1 MSDYDDFDGLDDD
14 GNYTQPP
21 NPVNGPGTEMLLRR
35 VVDVVNNTR
44 PMPLSSS
51 HLLNNKDEVI
61 ELLEDALERLPDE
74 LRQARW
80 LLKERDEFL
89 ARTQREA
96 DEIVEVARTQAARM
110 VQKTEIVREAQLFAQ
125 RTVDRPP
132 TRPRRLRNEA
142 EDYCDQK
149 LAQFEIVLQRT
160 LKTVSTGRE
169 KLQVAPLPEA
179 IEGDIDYAAPG
190 DEGVFDQDALSVV
203 SQWSVPIAE
212 LLRHPGSRRDVSVEG
227 SLSGHRRHS

>member
-1 MSDYDDFDGLDDD
+1 VSTYDNGGEDDF
-14 GNYTQPP
+14 YTTEPAPP
-21 NPVNGPGTEMLLRR
+21 INGPGTETLLRR

-80 LLKERDEFL
+80 LLKEREEFL

-96 DEIVEVARTQAARM
+96 DEIVEVARTQAARL

-125 RTVDRPP
+125 RTVDKA
-132 TRPRRLRNEA
+132 TEEAARLRNEA
-142 EDYCDQK
+142 EDYCDHK
-149 LAQFEIVLQRT
+149 LAGFEIVLQRT
-160 LKTVSTGRE
+160 LKTVSAGRE
-169 KLQVAPLPEA
+169 KLQVAPLPA
-179 IEGDIDYAAPG
+179 ATEGDIDFAA
-190 DEGVFDQDALSVV
+190 DDANVFDQDA
-203 SQWSVPIAE
+203 
-212 LLRHPGSRRDVSVEG
+212 
-227 SLSGHRRHS
+227 

>member
-1 MSDYDDFDGLDDD
+1 MTDFEDFDDLSEGE
-14 GNYTQPP
+14 NYTQPP
-21 NPVNGPGTEMLLRR
+21 NPVNGPGTETLLRR

-61 ELLEDALERLPDE
+61 ELLEDALERLPAE

-110 VQKTEIVREAQLFAQ
+110 VQKTEIVREAQSFAQ
-125 RTVDRPP
+125 RTVDRA
-132 TRPRRLRNEA
+132 TEEASRLRNEA

-160 LKTVSTGRE
+160 LKTVNLGRE

-179 IEGDIDYAAPG
+179 IEGDIDYTTPI
-190 DEGVFDQDALSVV
+190 DEDVFDQDAN
-203 SQWSVPIAE
+203 
-212 LLRHPGSRRDVSVEG
+212 
-227 SLSGHRRHS
+227 

>member
-1 MSDYDDFDGLDDD
+1 MTDDWDDLND
-14 GNYTQPP
+14 DEPYTTPP
-21 NPVNGPGTEMLLRR
+21 NPVAGPGVETLLRR
-35 VVDVVNNTR
+35 LVDVVNNAR

-125 RTVDRPP
+125 RTVDRA
-132 TRPRRLRNEA
+132 TEEAGRLRNEA

-160 LKTVSTGRE
+160 LKTVSAGRE
-169 KLQVAPLPEA
+169 KLQVAPLPDA
-179 IEGDIDYAAPG
+179 TEGDIDFTA
-190 DEGVFDQDALSVV
+190 DDDVDVFDQD
-203 SQWSVPIAE
+203 Q
-212 LLRHPGSRRDVSVEG
+212 
-227 SLSGHRRHS
+227 

>member
-1 MSDYDDFDGLDDD
+1 MTDFEDFDDLSEGE
-14 GNYTQPP
+14 NYTQPP
-21 NPVNGPGTEMLLRR
+21 NPVNGPGTETLLRR

-61 ELLEDALERLPDE
+61 ELLEDALERLPAE

-110 VQKTEIVREAQLFAQ
+110 VQKTEIVREAQSFAQ
-125 RTVDRPP
+125 RTVDRA
-132 TRPRRLRNEA
+132 TEEASRLRNEA

-160 LKTVSTGRE
+160 LKTV
-169 KLQVAPLPEA
+169 
-179 IEGDIDYAAPG
+179 
-190 DEGVFDQDALSVV
+190 
-203 SQWSVPIAE
+203 
-212 LLRHPGSRRDVSVEG
+212 
-227 SLSGHRRHS
+227 

>member
-1 MSDYDDFDGLDDD
+1 MTSWEDEEEKFQ
-14 GNYTQPP
+14 NPP
-21 NPVNGPGTEMLLRR
+21 VTANGPGTEVLLRR
-35 VVDVVNNTR
+35 VMDVINNTR

-61 ELLEDALERLPDE
+61 ELLEDALGRLPDE

-80 LLKERDEFL
+80 LLKEREEFL

-96 DEIVEVARTQAARM
+96 DEIIEVARSQAARM

-125 RTVDRPP
+125 RTVDKA
-132 TRPRRLRNEA
+132 TEEASRLRNEA

-160 LKTVSTGRE
+160 LKTVHSGRE
-169 KLQVAPLPEA
+169 KLQVTPLPEA
-179 IEGDIDYAAPG
+179 TEGDIDYVA
-190 DEGVFDQDALSVV
+190 DTTEIGVFDQDL
-203 SQWSVPIAE
+203 
-212 LLRHPGSRRDVSVEG
+212 D
-227 SLSGHRRHS
+227 

>member
-1 MSDYDDFDGLDDD
+1 MTEWDDHEDDD
-14 GNYTQPP
+14 QPYTTPP
-21 NPVNGPGTEMLLRR
+21 VPVNGPPTEVLLKR

-61 ELLEDALERLPDE
+61 ELLEDALDRLPNE
-74 LRQARW
+74 LREARW
-80 LLKERDEFL
+80 LLKEREEFL

-125 RTVDRPP
+125 RTVDKA
-132 TRPRRLRNEA
+132 TDDANRLRNEA

-160 LKTVSTGRE
+160 LKTVHSGRE
-169 KLQVAPLPEA
+169 KLQVAPLPDA
-179 IEGDIDYAAPG
+179 VEGDIDYAS
-190 DEGVFDQDALSVV
+190 EGEVTVFDQD
-203 SQWSVPIAE
+203 
-212 LLRHPGSRRDVSVEG
+212 LL
-227 SLSGHRRHS
+227 

>member
-1 MSDYDDFDGLDDD
+1 MTDFEDFDDLSEGE
-14 GNYTQPP
+14 NYTQPP
-21 NPVNGPGTEMLLRR
+21 NPVNGPGTETLLRR

-61 ELLEDALERLPDE
+61 ELLEDALDRLPGE

-110 VQKTEIVREAQLFAQ
+110 VQKTEIVREAQSFAQ
-125 RTVDRPP
+125 RTVDRA
-132 TRPRRLRNEA
+132 TEEASRLRNEA

-160 LKTVSTGRE
+160 LKTVSLGRE

-179 IEGDIDYAAPG
+179 IEGDIDYETPI
-190 DEGVFDQDALSVV
+190 DEDVFDQDAN
-203 SQWSVPIAE
+203 
-212 LLRHPGSRRDVSVEG
+212 
-227 SLSGHRRHS
+227 

>member
-1 MSDYDDFDGLDDD
+1 VSDWEDQEERFQ
-14 GNYTQPP
+14 NPP
-21 NPVNGPGTEMLLRR
+21 VTASGPGTEVLLRR
-35 VVDVVNNTR
+35 VMDVINNAR

-61 ELLEDALERLPDE
+61 ELLEDALGRLPDE

-80 LLKERDEFL
+80 LLKEREEFL

-96 DEIVEVARTQAARM
+96 DEIIEVARTQAARM

-125 RTVDRPP
+125 RTVDKA
-132 TRPRRLRNEA
+132 TEEASRLRNEA

-160 LKTVSTGRE
+160 LKTVHVGRE
-169 KLQVAPLPEA
+169 KLQVTPLPEA
-179 IEGDIDYAAPG
+179 IEGDIDYMA
-190 DEGVFDQDALSVV
+190 ETSEIGVFDQDIES
-203 SQWSVPIAE
+203 
-212 LLRHPGSRRDVSVEG
+212 
-227 SLSGHRRHS
+227 

>member
-1 MSDYDDFDGLDDD
+1 VTDWEDQEERFQ
-14 GNYTQPP
+14 NPP
-21 NPVNGPGTEMLLRR
+21 VTASGPGTEVLLRR
-35 VVDVVNNTR
+35 VMDVINNTR

-61 ELLEDALERLPDE
+61 ELLEDALARLPDE

-80 LLKERDEFL
+80 LLKEREEFL

-96 DEIVEVARTQAARM
+96 DEIIEVARTQAARM

-125 RTVDRPP
+125 RTVDKA
-132 TRPRRLRNEA
+132 TEEASRLRNEA

-160 LKTVSTGRE
+160 LKTVHSGRE
-169 KLQVAPLPEA
+169 KLQVTPLPEA
-179 IEGDIDYAAPG
+179 TEGDIDYMADG
-190 DEGVFDQDALSVV
+190 EVGVFDQDIDS
-203 SQWSVPIAE
+203 
-212 LLRHPGSRRDVSVEG
+212 
-227 SLSGHRRHS
+227 

>member
-1 MSDYDDFDGLDDD
+1 MTDWEDFEDEE
-14 GNYTQPP
+14 TTRFATPP
-21 NPVNGPGTEMLLRR
+21 VTPNGPGSEVLLKR
-35 VVDVVNNTR
+35 VMDVINNTR

-61 ELLEDALERLPDE
+61 ELLDDALSRLPDE

-80 LLKERDEFL
+80 LLKEREEFL

-96 DEIVEVARTQAARM
+96 DEIIEVARTQAARM

-125 RTVDRPP
+125 RTVDKA
-132 TRPRRLRNEA
+132 TEDASRLRNEA

-160 LKTVSTGRE
+160 LKTVHSGRE
-169 KLQVAPLPEA
+169 KLQVAPLPDA
-179 IEGDIDYAAPG
+179 IEGDIDYVADTG
-190 DEGVFDQDALSVV
+190 DVDVFDQDLD
-203 SQWSVPIAE
+203 
-212 LLRHPGSRRDVSVEG
+212 G
-227 SLSGHRRHS
+227 

>member
-1 MSDYDDFDGLDDD
+1 MTDWTESEEDERF
-14 GNYTQPP
+14 TTPP
-21 NPVNGPGTEMLLRR
+21 VTPNGPGTEVLLRR
-35 VVDVVNNTR
+35 VMDVINNTR

-61 ELLEDALERLPDE
+61 ELLEDALSRLPDE

-80 LLKERDEFL
+80 LLKEREEFL

-96 DEIVEVARTQAARM
+96 DEIIEVARTQAARM
-110 VQKTEIVREAQLFAQ
+110 VQKTEIVREAQMYAQ
-125 RTVDRPP
+125 RTVDKA
-132 TRPRRLRNEA
+132 TEDASRLRNEA

-160 LKTVSTGRE
+160 LKTVHSGRE

-179 IEGDIDYAAPG
+179 TEGDIDYVA
-190 DEGVFDQDALSVV
+190 DEVDVFDQDLD
-203 SQWSVPIAE
+203 
-212 LLRHPGSRRDVSVEG
+212 G
-227 SLSGHRRHS
+227 

>member
-1 MSDYDDFDGLDDD
+1 MTNWEDEEEKFQ
-14 GNYTQPP
+14 NPP
-21 NPVNGPGTEMLLRR
+21 VTANGPGTEVLLRR
-35 VVDVVNNTR
+35 VMDVINNTR

-61 ELLEDALERLPDE
+61 ELLEDALGRLPDE

-80 LLKERDEFL
+80 LLKEREEFL

-96 DEIVEVARTQAARM
+96 DEIIEVARSQAARM

-125 RTVDRPP
+125 RTVDKA
-132 TRPRRLRNEA
+132 TEEASRLRNEA

-160 LKTVSTGRE
+160 LKTVHSGRE
-169 KLQVAPLPEA
+169 KLQVTPLPEA
-179 IEGDIDYAAPG
+179 TEGDIDYVA
-190 DEGVFDQDALSVV
+190 DTTEIGVFDQDL
-203 SQWSVPIAE
+203 
-212 LLRHPGSRRDVSVEG
+212 D
-227 SLSGHRRHS
+227 

>member
-1 MSDYDDFDGLDDD
+1 
-14 GNYTQPP
+14 
-21 NPVNGPGTEMLLRR
+21 
-35 VVDVVNNTR
+35 
-44 PMPLSSS
+44 MPLSSS

-80 LLKERDEFL
+80 LLKEREEFL

-125 RTVDRPP
+125 RTVDKA
-132 TRPRRLRNEA
+132 TDEASRLRNEA

-160 LKTVSTGRE
+160 LKTVHLRPRE
-169 KLQVAPLPEA
+169 
-179 IEGDIDYAAPG
+179 APG
-190 DEGVFDQDALSVV
+190 RPAARRRRGRHR
-203 SQWSVPIAE
+203 
-212 LLRHPGSRRDVSVEG
+212 LLTPTSAT
-227 SLSGHRRHS
+227 

>member
-1 MSDYDDFDGLDDD
+1 MTNWEDEEERFQ
-14 GNYTQPP
+14 NPP
-21 NPVNGPGTEMLLRR
+21 VTSSGPGTEVLLRR
-35 VVDVVNNTR
+35 VVDVINNTR

-61 ELLEDALERLPDE
+61 ELLEDALARLPDE

-80 LLKERDEFL
+80 LLKEREEFL

-96 DEIVEVARTQAARM
+96 DEIIEVARTQAARM

-125 RTVDRPP
+125 RTVDKA
-132 TRPRRLRNEA
+132 TEEASRLRNEA

-160 LKTVSTGRE
+160 LKTVHTGRE
-169 KLQVAPLPEA
+169 KLQVTPLPEA
-179 IEGDIDYAAPG
+179 TEGDIDYIA
-190 DEGVFDQDALSVV
+190 DTTEIGVFDQ
-203 SQWSVPIAE
+203 E
-212 LLRHPGSRRDVSVEG
+212 LDS
-227 SLSGHRRHS
+227 

>member
-1 MSDYDDFDGLDDD
+1 
-14 GNYTQPP
+14 
-21 NPVNGPGTEMLLRR
+21 LLKR
-35 VVDVVNNTR
+35 VIDVINNTR

-61 ELLEDALERLPDE
+61 ELLDDALSRLPDE

-80 LLKERDEFL
+80 LLKEREEFL

-96 DEIVEVARTQAARM
+96 DEIIEVARTQAARM

-125 RTVDRPP
+125 RTVDKA
-132 TRPRRLRNEA
+132 TADASRLRNEA

-160 LKTVSTGRE
+160 LKTVHSGRE

-179 IEGDIDYAAPG
+179 TEGDIDYVADAG
-190 DEGVFDQDALSVV
+190 DVDVFDQDLDS
-203 SQWSVPIAE
+203 
-212 LLRHPGSRRDVSVEG
+212 
-227 SLSGHRRHS
+227 

>member
-1 MSDYDDFDGLDDD
+1 MTDWDDFDGDDEA
-14 GNYTQPP
+14 TRFATPP
-21 NPVNGPGTEMLLRR
+21 VTPNGPATEVLLKR
-35 VVDVVNNTR
+35 VMDVINNTR

-51 HLLNNKDEVI
+51 HLLNNKDEVL
-61 ELLEDALERLPDE
+61 ELLDDAVSRLPDE

-80 LLKERDEFL
+80 LLKEREEFL

-110 VQKTEIVREAQLFAQ
+110 VQKTEIVREAQLYAQ
-125 RTVDRPP
+125 RTVDKA
-132 TRPRRLRNEA
+132 TEDASRLRNEA

-160 LKTVSTGRE
+160 LKTVHSGRE

-179 IEGDIDYAAPG
+179 TEGDIDYVADTG
-190 DEGVFDQDALSVV
+190 EVDVFDQDLD
-203 SQWSVPIAE
+203 
-212 LLRHPGSRRDVSVEG
+212 G
-227 SLSGHRRHS
+227 